1 MTLSSRLISCCKF
14 LFDGST
20 SRLFEYSSV
29 QKSLFA
35 HAHILPILFL
45 TSAIVTSPAAWPCG
59 NSSVDRPVVTGS
71 NHGSS
76 SSGNQPVDV
85 GHDEVLQ
92 NDRRLHD
99 FGDRDRLCGI
109 GAVMEVDA
117 PLGDCR

>member
-1 MTLSSRLISCCKF
+1 MVVHLASFSIPQYR
-14 LFDGST
+14 
-20 SRLFEYSSV
+20 
-29 QKSLFA
+29 KSLLT
-35 HAHILPILFL
+35 HAHIRPILFL
-45 TSAIVTSPAAWPCG
+45 KSAVVTSLTASPSG
-59 NSSVDRPVVTGS
+59 NSSVDRLIVTGS